1 MSRFDSKNREIAQS
15 AECTGLNLNV
25 EETTRGNI
33 KRKITRLNLTPLNTF
48 LLSNFRFFLFSLS
61 LSLFFNLVKRVR
73 IKFF

>member
-33 KRKITRLNLTPLNTF
+33 KRKITRLNLNAAKYISPLEF
-48 LLSNFRFFLFSLS
+48 SVFFFFPFFSLS
-61 LSLFFNLVKRVR
+61 LSLF
-73 IKFF
+73 